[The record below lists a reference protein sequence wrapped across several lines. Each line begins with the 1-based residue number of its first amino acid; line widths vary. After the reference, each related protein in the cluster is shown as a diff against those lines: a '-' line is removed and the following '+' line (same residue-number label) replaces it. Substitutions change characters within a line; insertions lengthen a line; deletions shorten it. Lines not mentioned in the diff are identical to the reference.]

1 VELLR
6 ELERFS
12 SRGIEQLARIKEA
25 NILISLSNYYVS
37 IHDLQSYTLQEQLLK
52 TKNATTFAV
61 TTDISKDSATG
72 IPEIISQLAVAV
84 KRRLLL
90 WSWHDSE
97 LSPDIIEIALPE
109 SIRTLTWASATNII
123 CGMNSGYV
131 IVDVINQTID
141 EVVGPGAIGGAPGSQ
156 GGRFGVGSASMGYM
170 GLGGYIPKPL
180 AAKMADG
187 EILLAKDINSLFIKS
202 DGKALIDKKQ
212 IPWTQAPD
220 AIGYSYP
227 YILALQSPAKGALEV
242 RNPDTLTLLQSI
254 SLPNASQLHFPPPGV
269 SLAHAG
275 KGFHVMSDRCIWG
288 MGAIDYDSQVDE
300 LVEKEEYD
308 EAISLLDMLEDA
320 LLENKQH
327 RLREIKIQKAQK
339 LFDKQKYRQAMNI
352 FMAPDVQAPPE
363 RVIKLYPRIIAGDL
377 SMFEE
382 EQVDRGTDNDDS
394 NGVAQSDTVDTG
406 EIKENLDSPKPA
418 VLHKLLNNHRK
429 AISDTSS
436 IRSLM
441 KGDDSE
447 VVENSTSKPVV
458 APLEGEDLTNAAL
471 ELNQFLVQTRNT
483 MKQFI
488 DAETGKLLPAKLDG
502 QNETSQVTFESLLDT
517 PVSNHDRDRETK
529 LRETARLI
537 DTTLF
542 RSYMLVRPGLAG
554 PFFRIPNFCDPDV
567 VKEKLLESN
576 RYNDLV
582 DFFYGKKLHRPALEI
597 LQQFGM
603 ADEENEN
610 APTLHGPQRTVGYLQ
625 NLPPEMIDLILEFVE
640 WPLRV
645 DPKLGM
651 EIFLADTENAET
663 LPREKVASFLR
674 SINIDL
680 EVKYLEHVINELND
694 TTLEFHDRLA
704 QAYVDDLK
712 NRDDKESD
720 SWKDL
725 MERLL
730 SFLRSSLIYSLSKAL
745 ANIPRDGEYYNSSGF
760 YMMLTL
766 LDPKFYEA
774 QAVILSN
781 MGQNREALE
790 IYVFKL
796 KDFKKAEE

>member
-1 VELLR
+1 MELLR

-12 SRGIEQLARIKEA
+12 SRAVEQLARIKEA

-37 IHDLQSYTLQEQLLK
+37 IHDDQSYTLQEQLLK
-52 TKNATTFAV
+52 TRNATTFAV

-72 IPEIISQLAVAV
+72 IPEIISRLAVAV

-97 LSPDIIEIALPE
+97 YSQDVTEIALPE

-131 IVDVINQTID
+131 IVDVINQTTD
-141 EVVGPGAIGGAPGSQ
+141 EVVGPGAIGGAAGAQ

-170 GLGGYIPKPL
+170 GLGGYVPKPL
-180 AAKMADG
+180 ATKLADG
-187 EILLAKDINSLFIKS
+187 ELLLVKDVNSLFITS
-202 DGKALIDKKQ
+202 DGNPVIEKKQ
-212 IPWTQAPD
+212 IPWAQAPD

-254 SLPNASQLHFPPPGV
+254 TLPNASQLHFPPPGV
-269 SLAHAG
+269 SLPHAG
-275 KGFHVMSDRCIWG
+275 KGFYVMSDRCIWG
-288 MGAIDYDSQVDE
+288 MGATDYNSQVDE
-300 LVEKEEYD
+300 LVEKGEHD

-320 LLENKQH
+320 LVKNKQH

-339 LFDKQKYRQAMNI
+339 LFDQRKYRQAMNI

-377 SMFEE
+377 TTFDEE
-382 EQVDRGTDNDDS
+382 IVDAETDIEGS
-394 NGVAQSDTVDTG
+394 NGHAQGDTLTTG
-406 EIKENLDSPKPA
+406 ETVETLDSPKPA
-418 VLHKLLNNHRK
+418 VLQKLLKSHKK

-436 IRSLM
+436 IRSYM
-441 KGDDSE
+441 KLEDSE
-447 VVENSTSKPVV
+447 AGENNATKSVVV
-458 APLEGEDLTNAAL
+458 PLEGEDLANAAL

-488 DAETGKLLPAKLDG
+488 DAETGTLLPVKLDG
-502 QNETSQVTFESLLDT
+502 QNSSPQAAFESLLDT
-517 PVSNHDRDRETK
+517 TVSGYDKDRETR
-529 LRETARLI
+529 LRETARLV

-567 VKEKLLESN
+567 VKEKLLESK

-603 ADEENEN
+603 ASEENEN

-663 LPREKVASFLR
+663 LPRDKVANFLKD
-674 SINIDL
+674 IDTDL
-680 EVKYLEHVINELND
+680 EVRYLEHVINELND
-694 TTLEFHDRLA
+694 LTLEFHDRLA

-712 NRDDKESD
+712 KMKDKESD

-725 MERLL
+725 MGRLI
-730 SFLRSSLIYSLSKAL
+730 SFLRSSTQYSLSKAL
-745 ANIPRDGEYYNSSGF
+745 ANIPRDG
-760 YMMLTL
+760 
-766 LDPKFYEA
+766 
-774 QAVILSN
+774 
-781 MGQNREALE
+781 
-790 IYVFKL
+790 
-796 KDFKKAEE
+796 